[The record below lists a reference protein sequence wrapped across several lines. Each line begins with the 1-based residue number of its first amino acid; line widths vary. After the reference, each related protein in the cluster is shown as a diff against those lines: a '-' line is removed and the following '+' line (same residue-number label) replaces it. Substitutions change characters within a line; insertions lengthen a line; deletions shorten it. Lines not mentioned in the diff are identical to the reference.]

1 MHGTQKKMV
10 SIMHGTHKKTVSI
23 MHGTQKKA
31 ISISHRTKKNGFNHA
46 WDTHEVCP
54 ALQWKQQ
61 MVTYDTIKDHT
72 VNLVQKTYKHGND
85 IAKALL
91 DEANLANVGRG
102 APVRNKVAVPGGG
115 LNDLQAL
122 KLQLEKNGFDINYE
136 EQL

>member
-1 MHGTQKKMV
+1 MG
-10 SIMHGTHKKTVSI
+10 HKKKWFQSC
-23 MHGTQKKA
+23 MGHKKKRFQ
-31 ISISHRTKKNGFNHA
+31 SRTGQKKNGFNHA